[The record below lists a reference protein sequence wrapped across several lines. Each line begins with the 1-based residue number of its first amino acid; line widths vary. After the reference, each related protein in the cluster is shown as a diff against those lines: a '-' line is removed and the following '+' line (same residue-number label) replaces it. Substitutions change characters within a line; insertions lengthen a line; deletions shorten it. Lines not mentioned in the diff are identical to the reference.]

1 MRRVMFLCLLLI
13 LLSTVWACRKTDED
27 RLVEYLKQAYPP
39 EYAEHVKLGV
49 LDSVYDPYDSLCALL
64 NIIDIVKDMPIM
76 DAILHDNRKKANAL
90 VNLAVIQRILSSSM
104 MQMAILSIPPSN
116 PRRKENKSCS
126 DSSKDTIETHFGK
139 KLRDKKCNLPTRKRI
154 IICLNIIVPMILRC
168 VR

>member
-1 MRRVMFLCLLLI
+1 MRKVLFLCLLLI

-27 RLVEYLKQAYPP
+27 RLVEYLKQVYPP

-49 LDSVYDPYDSLCALL
+49 LDSVYDPYDSLCTLL
-64 NIIDIVKDMPIM
+64 NIID
-76 DAILHDNRKKANAL
+76 R
-90 VNLAVIQRILSSSM
+90 

>member
-64 NIIDIVKDMPIM
+64 NIIDT
-76 DAILHDNRKKANAL
+76 
-90 VNLAVIQRILSSSM
+90 
-104 MQMAILSIPPSN
+104 
-116 PRRKENKSCS
+116 CW
-126 DSSKDTIETHFGK
+126 
-139 KLRDKKCNLPTRKRI
+139 
-154 IICLNIIVPMILRC
+154 LN
-168 VR
+168 

>member
-39 EYAEHVKLGV
+39 EYVEYVKLGV

-64 NIIDIVKDMPIM
+64 NIIDSVKDMPIM

-90 VNLAVIQRILSSSM
+90 GRNATIYESGGYTKNIVVIYDANGNIKHTSIQSEKKGEQIMFRFFQRYHRDPFWEEL
-104 MQMAILSIPPSN
+104 
-116 PRRKENKSCS
+116 PR
-126 DSSKDTIETHFGK
+126 
-139 KLRDKKCNLPTRKRI
+139 
-154 IICLNIIVPMILRC
+154 
-168 VR
+168 

>member
-1 MRRVMFLCLLLI
+1 MCLLLI

-64 NIIDIVKDMPIM
+64 NIIDSVKDMPIM

-90 VNLAVIQRILSSSM
+90 GRNATIYESGGYTKNIVVIYDANGKEDQKAS
-104 MQMAILSIPPSN
+104 
-116 PRRKENKSCS
+116 RRVEVYLYAS
-126 DSSKDTIETHFGK
+126 EA
-139 KLRDKKCNLPTRKRI
+139 
-154 IICLNIIVPMILRC
+154 MINAANAGTLQ
-168 VR
+168 